1 MVINLDEFIE
11 WYKKSEIQYKDKKR
25 VFREPKI
32 KDIKKPIMTL
42 LEIGCIEWD
51 WNEFKKLLDEE
62 LPVSQQ
68 KEFID
73 KLLNELGLV

>member
-11 WYKKSEIQYKDKKR
+11 WYKKSEIEYKDKKR

-32 KDIKKPIMTL
+32 KDIKKPIMEL

-51 WNEFKKLLDEE
+51 WKEFKKLIDEE
-62 LPVSQQ
+62 LPVSKQ

-73 KLLNELGLV
+73 KLLSELGLV